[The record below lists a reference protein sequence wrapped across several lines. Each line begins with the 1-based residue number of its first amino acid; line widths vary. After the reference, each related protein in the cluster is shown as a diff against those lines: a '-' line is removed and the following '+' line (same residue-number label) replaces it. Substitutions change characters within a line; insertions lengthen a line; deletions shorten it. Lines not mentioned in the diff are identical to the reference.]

1 MVSLCVKCIWYM
13 LIILHNVLLSTEM
26 NISGVKKGL
35 LRLQF
40 DVHPSLAQL
49 EVDQKTRGLRNAN
62 KRE

>member
-40 DVHPSLAQL
+40 DFHQSLAQL
-49 EVDQKTRGLRNAN
+49 EVDKKTRGLRNAN